1 MSQKSNDLLLYLRQ
15 NKSLKYSKIESLI
28 IYGFDW
34 NHSLI
39 ALDFGLDFDQ
49 MEDIRFGQK
58 WILEEILTQF
68 KINNN
73 NDLNF
78 DNKFGNN

>member
-28 IYGFDW
+28 IYGFDS

-49 MEDIRFGQK
+49 MEDIRFAQK
-58 WILEEILTQF
+58 
-68 KINNN
+68 
-73 NDLNF
+73 
-78 DNKFGNN
+78 